1 MSNIEAPKSHAC
13 NNKWPGSVI
22 AVGQN
27 TNLHV
32 HCRVMFRIQKI
43 ENYIF
48 RQVVQWKLNFSNEMI
63 HRLSNI
69 TICNT
74 GSGDQIPTEAT
85 SPWREVLNYK
95 KQTSCWLEETN
106 KRTQTMNS
114 SPETTISK
122 SMDEQGWVWNGR
134 GSQMHLENGSA
145 SHHGFIRFFS
155 SV

>member
-1 MSNIEAPKSHAC
+1 MEAPKSHEYK
-13 NNKWPGSVI
+13 NNWPGNVI

-27 TNLHV
+27 MNLHV
-32 HCRVMFRIQKI
+32 HCRVMLRIQKM

-69 TICNT
+69 TICNI

-114 SPETTISK
+114 SQRQPFQKHGRARMSLKWQKFSDAPGKWICIS
-122 SMDEQGWVWNGR
+122 SWL
-134 GSQMHLENGSA
+134 HLV
-145 SHHGFIRFFS
+145 FF
-155 SV
+155 

>member
-1 MSNIEAPKSHAC
+1 MEAPKSHEC
-13 NNKWPGSVI
+13 KNKWPGNVI

-27 TNLHV
+27 MNLHV
-32 HCRVMFRIQKI
+32 HCRVMLRIQKT

-85 SPWREVLNYK
+85 SPWREVRNYK

-106 KRTQTMNS
+106 KRTRTMNS

-122 SMDEQGWVWNGR
+122 AWTSKDELETAEVLRCTWKMDL
-134 GSQMHLENGSA
+134 HLIMA
-145 SHHGFIRFFS
+145 SSGFFLVSNWF
-155 SV
+155 

>member
-1 MSNIEAPKSHAC
+1 MEAPKSHEC
-13 NNKWPGSVI
+13 KNNWPGNVI

-27 TNLHV
+27 MNLHV
-32 HCRVMFRIQKI
+32 HCRVMLRIQKM

-69 TICNT
+69 TICNI

-114 SPETTISK
+114 SREITISK
-122 SMDEQGWVWNGR
+122 AWTSKDEFETIVLRCTWKMDL
-134 GSQMHLENGSA
+134 HLIMA
-145 SHHGFIRFFS
+145 SYGFFLVSNWF
-155 SV
+155 

>member
-1 MSNIEAPKSHAC
+1 METPKSHAC
-13 NNKWPGSVI
+13 KNKWPGNVI
-22 AVGQN
+22 GVGQSM
-27 TNLHV
+27 NLHV
-32 HCRVMFRIQKI
+32 HCRVMLRIQKI

-48 RQVVQWKLNFSNEMI
+48 KQVVQWKLNFSNEKI

-74 GSGDQIPTEAT
+74 GSGDKIPTEAT

-114 SPETTISK
+114 SREITISK
-122 SMDEQGWVWNGR
+122 AWTSKDEFETIVLRCTWKMDL
-134 GSQMHLENGSA
+134 HLIMA
-145 SHHGFIRFFS
+145 SYGFFLVSNWF
-155 SV
+155 

>member
-1 MSNIEAPKSHAC
+1 MEAPKSHAC
-13 NNKWPGSVI
+13 KNKWPWLVM

-27 TNLHV
+27 MNLHV
-32 HCRVMFRIQKI
+32 HCRVMLRIQKI

-106 KRTQTMNS
+106 KRTQRMNS
-114 SPETTISK
+114 SAETTISK
-122 SMDEQGWVWNGR
+122 AWTSKDEFETAEVLRRTWKMDL
-134 GSQMHLENGSA
+134 HLIMA
-145 SHHGFIRFFS
+145 SSGFFLVSNWF
-155 SV
+155 

>member
-122 SMDEQGWVWNGR
+122 AWMSKDELETAEVLT
-134 GSQMHLENGSA
+134 HLENGSA
-145 SHHGFIRFFS
+145 SHHGFIWFFS